1 MTPNEELEA
10 RFLALSIRLDAA
22 RAKFMARRKPPA
34 ANASPAPKPD
44 EETK

>member
-1 MTPNEELEA
+1 MTHNEELVD

-22 RAKFMARRKPPA
+22 RAKFMARRKPPP
-34 ANASPAPKPD
+34 ANTSADPKPD

>member
-10 RFLALSIRLDAA
+10 RSLALSIRLDAA
-22 RAKFMARRKPPA
+22 RAKFMARRKPLP
-34 ANASPAPKPD
+34 ANASPNQKD